1 MGVLDRIR
9 SQTVIDDPI
18 INSPLAEPRRHYRFG
33 DAGKTVVITACRA
46 VAAKLKELPSLR

>member
-1 MGVLDRIR
+1 MGVVDRIR

-18 INSPLAEPRRHYRFG
+18 INSPLEEPRRHYRFG

-46 VAAKLKELPSLR
+46 VAAKL